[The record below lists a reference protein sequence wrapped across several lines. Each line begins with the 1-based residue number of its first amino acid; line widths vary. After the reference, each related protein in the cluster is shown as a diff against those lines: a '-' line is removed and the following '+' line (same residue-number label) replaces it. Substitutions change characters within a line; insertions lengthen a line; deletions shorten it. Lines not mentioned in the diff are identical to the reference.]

1 MVKVQ
6 KAHFRRGPLD
16 AARVELATAEARERA
31 VERGVV
37 AAFLKRVEGVQ
48 MVCKGFVDPEE
59 TEYEYEGE
67 DEYEG
72 EGEDEEVWT
81 LAREWP
87 EEPKSAWEDWNDERR
102 FTWVPS
108 RLSSVSASSSSSSSS
123 EDDEDEMYHADPT
136 RDPSFPLS
144 PAASVCSSPSPS
156 LSLSLP
162 SPSLPS
168 NPASPHSAWSAFLPP
183 SPDAECRR
191 GVWADEKKGVDWGVV
206 VVVEGVQMN
215 MI

>member
-16 AARVELATAEARERA
+16 AARAELATAEARERA
-31 VERGVV
+31 VERDVV

-48 MVCKGFVDPEE
+48 MVCKGFVDPED
-59 TEYEYEGE
+59 E
-67 DEYEG
+67 D
-72 EGEDEEVWT
+72 EDEEVWT
-81 LAREWP
+81 LASEWP
-87 EEPKSAWEDWNDERR
+87 EEPKSAWEEWNDERR

-108 RLSSVSASSSSSSSS
+108 RLSSASMSSSSS
-123 EDDEDEMYHADPT
+123 EEDDDEDEMYHADPT

-144 PAASVCSSPSPS
+144 PAASVCSSPS
-156 LSLSLP
+156 LSLP

-168 NPASPHSAWSAFLPP
+168 SNPASPYSAWGAFLPP
-183 SPDAECRR
+183 SPDAECRH

>member
-1 MVKVQ
+1 M
-6 KAHFRRGPLD
+6 D
-16 AARVELATAEARERA
+16 AARVELAAAEARERA

-48 MVCKGFVDPEE
+48 MVCKGFVGPEE
-59 TEYEYEGE
+59 TEYEGE
-67 DEYEG
+67 D
-72 EGEDEEVWT
+72 EDEEVWT

-87 EEPKSAWEDWNDERR
+87 EEPKSAWEEWNDERR

-108 RLSSVSASSSSSSSS
+108 RLSSASASSSSSE
-123 EDDEDEMYHADPT
+123 EDDGDEMYHADPT

-168 NPASPHSAWSAFLPP
+168 SNPASPYSAWSAFLPP